1 MNRLRLTVLQRL
13 DGLLTGDHAGLFP
26 GHGTERAEARPYVA
40 GDDPRYID
48 WAVTART
55 SEAHVRDVIADHELE
70 LWVILDT
77 SSSLAFGT
85 GRATK
90 HEVAWSAAG
99 AFAYLAG
106 TGGNRIGAVRSTAS
120 SGRVRP
126 DVVPA
131 RSGAHHL
138 GTVIAALHH
147 APDDEQPG
155 DLAAAIDVAGRMMR
169 RRGMAVVVS
178 DFLGERSWER
188 PLRAFAQRHEV
199 IAVEVIDPRE
209 LELPAVGLISVVDPE
224 TGRRRLVDTRD
235 AGVRERYREVAAERR
250 ADLGARLTRCGVD
263 HLTLR
268 TDRDWVIDF
277 VRFVTTRR
285 ARRLAAAR
293 GGR

>member
-1 MNRLRLTVLQRL
+1 VLQRL

-55 SEAHVRDVIADHELE
+55 SEPHVRDVIADHELE
-70 LWVILDT
+70 LWLILDT

-85 GRATK
+85 GNATK

-106 TGGNRIGAVRSTAS
+106 SGGNRIGAVRSTS
-120 SGRVRP
+120 TERSVRP
-126 DVVPA
+126 QVVPA
-131 RSGAHHL
+131 RSGADHL
-138 GTVIAALHH
+138 GSVVAALHH
-147 APDDEQPG
+147 PPDDGQPG
-155 DLAAAIDVAGRMMR
+155 DLAAAIDVARRMMR

-178 DFLGERSWER
+178 DFLGDRSWER
-188 PLRAFAQRHEV
+188 PMRGLAQRHEIV
-199 IAVEVIDPRE
+199 AVEVIDPRE
-209 LELPAVGLISVVDPE
+209 IDLPAVGLISVVDPE

-235 AGVRERYREVAAERR
+235 GIVRDRYRELAAERR
-250 ADLGARLTRCGVD
+250 AALGVSLTRCGAD

-268 TDRDWVIDF
+268 TDQDWVIDF
-277 VRFVTTRR
+277 VRFVTNRR
-285 ARRLAAAR
+285 ARRLAATR

>member
-106 TGGNRIGAVRSTAS
+106 TGGNRIGAVRSTPS